1 MRKSNLM
8 LKLALVLALAAGS
21 AFAQKA
27 GDAMQAKKAN
37 TSVYANE
44 VREAYESP
52 VGSIGPSDVVSVT
65 EVKRNHLKIRTSS
78 GIEGFVERKD
88 LSKASNAAAKNR
100 AFAFEAAEVVGYLDN
115 PTPIYIIDMDDPN
128 ADPISLDRS
137 FKEAL
142 KENVD
147 KETMDRLAR

>member
-1 MRKSNLM
+1 MRNSKLVK
-8 LKLALVLALAAGS
+8 LVLILALVAGLG
-21 AFAQKA
+21 FAQKA

-37 TSVYANE
+37 TQIYANE

-52 VGSIGPSDVVSVT
+52 IGSIGTNDVVTVLT
-65 EVKRNHLKIRTSS
+65 VGRNHIKIRTNA
-78 GIEGFVERKD
+78 GIEGFVEKRD
-88 LSKASNAAAKNR
+88 LNKASAAAAKNR
-100 AFAFEAAEVVGYLDN
+100 AFAFEAAEVIGYLDN
-115 PTPIYIIDMDDPN
+115 PTPVYIIDMDDPN

-147 KETMDRLAR
+147 KETMERLSR